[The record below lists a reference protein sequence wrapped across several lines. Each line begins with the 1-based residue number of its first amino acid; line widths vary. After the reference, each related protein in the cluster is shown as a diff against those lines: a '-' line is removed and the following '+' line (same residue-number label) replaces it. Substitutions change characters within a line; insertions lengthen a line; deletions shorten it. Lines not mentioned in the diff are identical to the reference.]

1 MTQIGIIGGGNIGEA
16 LLAGIVADTED
27 AADAKKII
35 VADPSQER
43 LDELKDKYGMVTAR
57 EGREAAEGA
66 DILFIC
72 VKPNIVP
79 IVLDEVAEVLDSN
92 SQDTIVVSLAAG
104 VTISTMES
112 ALPAGT
118 TVVRTMPNTPMLV
131 GKGAIGI
138 AGGRFAEEDQL
149 KTVQDIMS
157 KVGEAVIVKEK
168 ELDAVTAVSGSGP
181 AYIFLVVE
189 AMIESA
195 VQLGLARPLAEK
207 LAIANVQGAATMM
220 SRNLAEGGDTPSV
233 LRTKV
238 TSPGGTTAAALR
250 ELEESGIR
258 GAFFHAMEA
267 CKDRSEE
274 LGAPKP
280 GANAA
285 NGDN

>member
-16 LLAGIVADTED
+16 LLAGIVADTEG

-57 EGREAAEGA
+57 EGREAAEGT

-104 VTISTMES
+104 VTINTMES
-112 ALPAGT
+112 ALPAGA

-149 KTVQDIMS
+149 NTVQDIMS

-258 GAFFHAMEA
+258 GAFFRAMEA

-280 GANAA
+280 GANGA